1 MRKDLTTGSPLQLI
15 LSFAVPMLMGML
27 FQQFYNLVDT
37 MIVGKL
43 LGASALAAVGST
55 AAINFLVI
63 GFCMGLCN
71 GFAIPVAQQ
80 VGANDLGTMRRFVAN
95 AAYLAVAFAV
105 VLTTLTAIFCDPIM
119 RVMQTPSDIIDN
131 ASRYIFVI
139 FLGIPTTFLYNL
151 LAGIIRAL
159 GDSKTPVYFLALSS
173 LLNIALDFALIL
185 WADMGVAGAAVA
197 TVVSQGISGLA
208 CLIYMWK
215 KFHVL
220 RMTREER
227 RVNWLLCKRLCVIGL
242 PMGLQYSVTA
252 IGSTIL
258 QAAVNTLGTL
268 SVAAMTAGSKLF
280 QLLCCPLDALGSTMA
295 IYCGQNVGAGKLDRL
310 GQGLRASSLLG
321 LCYALL
327 AFGAMLLFAPQAT
340 MLFMDPN
347 EAELSQIIALT
358 SRYIITLTGFF
369 FPLALVNIVRFSIQ
383 GMGFSLF
390 AIFSGFWEMVARTVV
405 AWWLVPVFGF
415 AAVCFA
421 SPLAWVAA
429 DLFLIP
435 ACLRCISVLRKR
447 LQPVPVPLSEES

>member
-1 MRKDLTTGSPLQLI
+1 
-15 LSFAVPMLMGML
+15 
-27 FQQFYNLVDT
+27 
-37 MIVGKL
+37 
-43 LGASALAAVGST
+43 
-55 AAINFLVI
+55 
-63 GFCMGLCN
+63 
-71 GFAIPVAQQ
+71 
-80 VGANDLGTMRRFVAN
+80 
-95 AAYLAVAFAV
+95 
-105 VLTTLTAIFCDPIM
+105 
-119 RVMQTPSDIIDN
+119 
-131 ASRYIFVI
+131 
-139 FLGIPTTFLYNL
+139 
-151 LAGIIRAL
+151 
-159 GDSKTPVYFLALSS
+159 
-173 LLNIALDFALIL
+173 
-185 WADMGVAGAAVA
+185 
-197 TVVSQGISGLA
+197 
-208 CLIYMWK
+208 
-215 KFHVL
+215 
-220 RMTREER
+220 MTREER

-252 IGSTIL
+252 IGSTIM

-295 IYCGQNVGAGKLDRL
+295 IYCGQNVGAGKPERL

-447 LQPVPVPLSEES
+447 LQPVPVPFSEES